1 VVPLLLLIRLGSSS
15 APPGENFMDRVS
27 VGCAEIRH
35 HSSSVGRNV
44 LHLSFKTKYCHN
56 IFNFPEVQKRCEEI
70 FREVSEK
77 HRWILREIG
86 FDQDHVHITIDAG
99 TKGPE
104 DVAKALKGTAGRKL
118 LKEFP
123 CIKKRYFWGSGFW
136 SPAIFFDSLGE
147 RTITDMDAYARN
159 QGMTKIHSI
168 KRGQLHIE
176 DFAY

>member
-1 VVPLLLLIRLGSSS
+1 
-15 APPGENFMDRVS
+15 MDRIS
-27 VGCAEIRH
+27 VNSAEIRH

-56 IFNFPEVQKRCEEI
+56 VFNFPELQRRCEEI

-86 FDQDHVHITIDAG
+86 FDKDHVHITIDAG

-104 DVAKALKGTAGRKL
+104 DVAKALKGITGRRL

-123 CIKKRYFWGSGFW
+123 YIQEKFL
-136 SPAIFFDSLGE
+136 LGKWILE
-147 RTITDMDAYARN
+147 SNDLFR
-159 QGMTKIHSI
+159 
-168 KRGQLHIE
+168 
-176 DFAY
+176 

>member
-1 VVPLLLLIRLGSSS
+1 
-15 APPGENFMDRVS
+15 MDRVS

-56 IFNFPEVQKRCEEI
+56 VFNLPEVQKRCEEI
-70 FREVSEK
+70 FREVCEK
-77 HRWILREIG
+77 RRWVLREIG

-104 DVAKALKGTAGRKL
+104 DIAKALKGTTGKKL

-123 CIKKRYFWGSGFW
+123 SIKKTYFWGSGFW
-136 SPAIFFDSLGE
+136 SPTIFFDSLGE

-159 QGMTKIHSI
+159 QGLPRIHSI

-176 DFAY
+176 DFAS

>member
-1 VVPLLLLIRLGSSS
+1 
-15 APPGENFMDRVS
+15 MDRVS

-44 LHLSFKTKYCHN
+44 LHLSFKTKYCHD
-56 IFNFPEVQKRCEEI
+56 IFNFPGVQRRCEEI
-70 FREVSEK
+70 FREVCEK
-77 HRWILREIG
+77 RRWVLREIG

-104 DVAKALKGTAGRKL
+104 DVAKTLKGTAGKKL

-123 CIKKRYFWGSGFW
+123 YIKKTYFWGSGFW

-159 QGMTKIHSI
+159 QGLPRIHSI

-176 DFAY
+176 DFAS